1 MSQSRD
7 RGELT
12 PEEKANLICVGRYAG
27 SRQAHRAATVL
38 LATGNWYVVLPEPE
52 DDGRFGIYVP
62 SAFALEAADLILRN
76 RKEEVE
82 HPPDL
87 TALWPSHSVS
97 GWHLL
102 IAPAILV
109 LVFAATATEMG
120 TVILEWGRF
129 DSQRIRGEGEWW
141 RLLTPLFLHAD
152 AAHLWGN
159 ILGGLFFGYFVARQ
173 KGVAMA
179 YGTALVGGVGGNFL
193 NLLTFWYGSHLSI
206 GASTAVFA
214 LLGGLIGLRC
224 KDLLG
229 KGRGNRIMRSYGKWT
244 LIGVIGAGLALLGF
258 LGAGGERTDVLAH
271 LYGFVAGFAWIM
283 VWTFWKQKR

>member
-1 MSQSRD
+1 MSQPRD

-12 PEEKANLICVGRYAG
+12 PEEKADLICVGRYPG
-27 SRQAHRAATVL
+27 SREAHRAATVL

-52 DDGRFGIYVP
+52 EDGRFGIYVP
-62 SAFALEAADLILRN
+62 STFALEASDLILRN

-87 TALWPSHSVS
+87 SALWSSHTVS

-109 LVFAATATEMG
+109 LVFAATATEAG
-120 TVILEWGRF
+120 AFLLEWGRF

-173 KGVAMA
+173 KGVAVA
-179 YGTALVGGVGGNFL
+179 YWTALVGGTGGNFL
-193 NLLTFWYGSHLSI
+193 NLLTFWHAPHLSI

-214 LLGGLIGLRC
+214 LLGGLIGLRVR
-224 KDLLG
+224 DLSG
-229 KGRGNRIMRSYGKWT
+229 KKRRRGVMRSYGKWA
-244 LIGVIGAGLALLGF
+244 LVGVVGAGLALLGF

-271 LYGFVAGFAWIM
+271 LYGFLAGFVWIM
-283 VWTFWKQKR
+283 VWSSWQQGR